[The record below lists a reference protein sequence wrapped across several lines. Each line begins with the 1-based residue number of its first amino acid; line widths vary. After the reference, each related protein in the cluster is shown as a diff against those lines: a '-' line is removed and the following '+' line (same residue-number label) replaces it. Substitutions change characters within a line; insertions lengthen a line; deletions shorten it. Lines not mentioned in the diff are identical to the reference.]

1 LCEKQESGIVTFDL
15 LKTDPETGARRGR
28 MTTPRGSVET
38 PVFMPCGTQGTV
50 KTLSPDELRAEGV
63 RLILCNTY
71 HLYLRPGH
79 RLIEGLGGLHRFM
92 AWPGPILTDS
102 GGYQVYSMALLRRI
116 SEEGVA
122 FQSHLDG
129 SRHFL
134 SPELAI
140 EIQKAL
146 AADIIMP
153 LDECAPYPATHEYLE
168 QSLHLTLRWAERSR
182 VAHPDGAPALFGI
195 VQGGTDKG
203 LRQEGAEGLQK
214 IGFDGYALG
223 GLSVGEP
230 KEAMYETV
238 AHAASLLPA
247 DRPRYLMGIGTP
259 EDLVEGVARGV
270 DMFDCVLPTRHGR
283 TGSLFTSLGRI
294 NIKGASYARDERPP
308 DPTCDCY
315 TCLHFSR
322 AYLRHLFVA
331 GEILGLR
338 LNTLH
343 NLHFYLTLM
352 KQIRQAIEEESFAD
366 FRAAFL
372 EKFTADRPEQTE
384 QQRNPSTVHR

>member
-1 LCEKQESGIVTFDL
+1 MTFEL
-15 LKTDPETGARRGR
+15 LRTDPATGARRGR
-28 MTTPRGSVET
+28 ITTPHGQVET

-50 KTLSPDELRAEGV
+50 KALSPEELEAEGV
-63 RLILCNTY
+63 QLVLCNTY

-79 RLIEGLGGLHRFM
+79 QLIEMLGGLHRFM
-92 AWPGPILTDS
+92 AWPGAILTDS
-102 GGYQVYSMALLRRI
+102 GGYQIYSMTPLHRL
-116 SEEGVA
+116 SEDGVT

-140 EIQKAL
+140 EVQKAL
-146 AADIIMP
+146 GADIVMP
-153 LDECAPYPATHEYLE
+153 LDECAPYPSTDDHLQRAL
-168 QSLHLTLRWAERSR
+168 QLTLRWAERSR
-182 VAHPDGAPALFGI
+182 LAHPDGVPALFGI

-203 LRQEGAEGLQK
+203 LREKGVEALQK

-230 KEAMYETV
+230 KDVMYDTI
-238 AHAASLLPA
+238 AHTTSLLPT
-247 DRPRYLMGIGTP
+247 DRPRYVMGVGTP
-259 EDLVEGVARGV
+259 EDIVEGVARGV

-283 TGSLFTSLGRI
+283 TGNLFTSRGRI
-294 NIKGASYARDERPP
+294 NIKGARHARDEQPLDP
-308 DPTCDCY
+308 DCDCY
-315 TCLHFSR
+315 TCRHFSR
-322 AYLRHLFVA
+322 AYLRHLFLA

-352 KQIRQAIEEESFAD
+352 NHIRQAIENGTFAA
-366 FRAAFL
+366 FRAGFL
-372 EKFTADRPEQTE
+372 QKSTANGSQFTE
-384 QQRNPSTVHR
+384 QQCSPSTGHHQP